1 MTLGLNLRASG
12 AHDPKFTGTDTAF
25 PKNDKITFFGSEQ
38 YMYPRPL
45 MHVRLSIFCY
55 SWDLICL
62 TGGKEKRD
70 HRQARVTIGYGF
82 PVFVGG
88 LSCNISGVTSR
99 LFKVCDL
106 EMVLC
111 SLFHLSHSVVIPFNC
126 NEPLRL
132 RLWGHVPAPWEH
144 KAQWCL
150 GVAPSVFL
158 PLRLYTSGM
167 RP

>member
-1 MTLGLNLRASG
+1 MI
-12 AHDPKFTGTDTAF
+12 
-25 PKNDKITFFGSEQ
+25 KITFFGNEQ

-132 RLWGHVPAPWEH
+132 RSWGHVPVPWEH

-150 GVAPSVFL
+150 GVAPSVFS
-158 PLRLYTSGM
+158 PLRLCTSGM

>member
-1 MTLGLNLRASG
+1 MI
-12 AHDPKFTGTDTAF
+12 
-25 PKNDKITFFGSEQ
+25 KITFFGNAVYVSSALNACQ
-38 YMYPRPL
+38 AFDIL
-45 MHVRLSIFCY
+45 LVWGF
-55 SWDLICL
+55 DLPDRR
-62 TGGKEKRD
+62 KRAKRKD
-70 HRQARVTIGYGF
+70 HRQARVTNGYGF

-132 RLWGHVPAPWEH
+132 RSWGHVPVPWEH

-150 GVAPSVFL
+150 GVAPSVFS
-158 PLRLYTSGM
+158 PLRLCTSGM

>member
-1 MTLGLNLRASG
+1 MVKT
-12 AHDPKFTGTDTAF
+12 P
-25 PKNDKITFFGSEQ
+25 FFESEQ

-132 RLWGHVPAPWEH
+132 RSWGHVPVPWEH

-158 PLRLYTSGM
+158 PLRLCTSGM